1 MNVYTSTLTHF
12 LLFSTMLSAPLMAQT
27 EINPIYDQSRA
38 EKVGADEYGMK
49 RYVMA
54 FLSRGPNRDRS
65 KAEADELQRL
75 HMSNIGRLAEEGKLV
90 LAGPFLTDGKL
101 RGIYIFD
108 VETIEQAQQLTATDP
123 AIRAGSLVMELVP
136 WYGSAALMEVN
147 AIHNTLAKTL
157 M

>member
-1 MNVYTSTLTHF
+1 MNVYASTLTRF
-12 LLFSTMLSAPLMAQT
+12 LLFSTMISTPLMAQT
-27 EINPIYDQSRA
+27 EINPIYDQSLA

-54 FLSRGPNRDRS
+54 FLSRGPNRERP

-75 HMSNIGRLAEEGKLV
+75 HMTNIERLAEEGKLV
-90 LAGPFLTDGKL
+90 LAGPFLTDGEL

-123 AIRAGSLVMELVP
+123 AIKAGSLVMELVP

>member
-1 MNVYTSTLTHF
+1 M
-12 LLFSTMLSAPLMAQT
+12 SAPLQAKTQV
-27 EINPIYDQSRA
+27 NPLFDQARA
-38 EKVGADEYGMK
+38 TKNGADEYGMK

-54 FLSRGPNRDRS
+54 FLKRGPNRDRP

-75 HMSNIGRLAEEGKLV
+75 HMANIGRLAEEGKLV
-90 LAGPFLTDGKL
+90 LAGPFLGDGDL

-108 VETIEQAQQLTATDP
+108 VETLEQAKQLTATDP
-123 AIRAGSLVMELVP
+123 AIKAGSLIMELVP

-147 AIHNTLAKTL
+147 GIHNTLAKTL

>member
-1 MNVYTSTLTHF
+1 M
-12 LLFSTMLSAPLMAQT
+12 
-27 EINPIYDQSRA
+27 
-38 EKVGADEYGMK
+38 
-49 RYVMA
+49 
-54 FLSRGPNRDRS
+54 
-65 KAEADELQRL
+65 
-75 HMSNIGRLAEEGKLV
+75 
-90 LAGPFLTDGKL
+90 AGPFLTDGEL

-123 AIRAGSLVMELVP
+123 AIKAGSLVMELVP